1 MGTPDGSK
9 KVDDSRVIR
18 YAGASRQSPLS
29 DAVTTGVDGGP
40 LTPVSV
46 GIASPVIR
54 HIGHF
59 LNLG

>member
-1 MGTPDGSK
+1 MGTQEGSK
-9 KVDDSRVIR
+9 KVDDSLVIR

-29 DAVTTGVDGGP
+29 GAVTTGAEGGP

-46 GIASPVIR
+46 GSASPVIR

-59 LNLG
+59 LNPG